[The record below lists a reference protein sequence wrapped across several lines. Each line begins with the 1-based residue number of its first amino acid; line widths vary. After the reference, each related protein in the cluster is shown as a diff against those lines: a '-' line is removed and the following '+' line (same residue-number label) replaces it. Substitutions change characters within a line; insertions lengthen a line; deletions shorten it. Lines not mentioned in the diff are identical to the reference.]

1 MLAAA
6 VRGRGLQ
13 QVPVPPRRTFLQM
26 CCYQGRL
33 SSRGV
38 IRKTRWEGSPAS
50 DFPALHPTSL
60 PCLRLPCP
68 APSWGRTFSVFTLH
82 HDLERLMVT

>member
-6 VRGRGLQ
+6 VRRRGLQ
-13 QVPVPPRRTFLQM
+13 QVPLPPRRTFLQM

-38 IRKTRWEGSPAS
+38 IQKRRWEGSPAS
-50 DFPALHPTSL
+50 DFPALHQ
-60 PCLRLPCP
+60 
-68 APSWGRTFSVFTLH
+68 AGGHAFSVFTPH
-82 HDLERLMVT
+82 HDLERLMVM